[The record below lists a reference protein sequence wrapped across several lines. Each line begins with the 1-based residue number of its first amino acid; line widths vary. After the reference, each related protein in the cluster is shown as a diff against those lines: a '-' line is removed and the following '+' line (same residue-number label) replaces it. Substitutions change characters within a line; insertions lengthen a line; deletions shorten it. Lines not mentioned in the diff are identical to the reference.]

1 MQDLGYLLIDI
12 AHSFYNYSRDNG
24 WSVDDIRV
32 MKLLLQSWRVR
43 MEEYLGPNSSPLE
56 HVAGNGELLDDV
68 MRHGLHDRYWCYIFE
83 WLVKIYSSIKTNN
96 IQDEASFVQFY
107 LRKFFTKVFLVVR
120 SDSDGLLPEHR
131 FLRTLHGSMHA
142 HGNIST
148 TEGHLEE
155 CPPQHMDGLVVVSSV
170 GAAKSLWNAMLKYGQ
185 RAPWRY
191 YKQCI
196 VGDTHSE
203 RLLIDAATGMSV
215 LEKTPLPITWDCVRP
230 ISSLLHKFIPMPLLR
245 GQKLIAYEVKDL
257 KRRDRL
263 LEEGRCGIVPLW
275 LQEHD
280 IVKVWIDNGGV
291 KQLNHAAVREIN
303 CETKMAKLA
312 ILRPVMQ
319 QTNTWKVQPIN
330 QDLDDEGVGDLHEK
344 VTDLHQDAPLD
355 KTIENAQDDND
366 LVKLDDMGAIMV
378 HEKEKEEEKST
389 HSFSADM
396 LLPNDAD
403 MVMHSQVV
411 LGEDAYGTE
420 VADRDRLAHIV
431 HISSAFGSL
440 TSDLLVLRPDLG
452 YAVGAFAVGVVS
464 CAMIGTG
471 IMHSEAMQVIT
482 RYLHRECHRGFS
494 PNGAYVEFT
503 LKQLLQM
510 HSHVWSETVCMG

>member
-1 MQDLGYLLIDI
+1 
-12 AHSFYNYSRDNG
+12 
-24 WSVDDIRV
+24 
-32 MKLLLQSWRVR
+32 

-83 WLVKIYSSIKTNN
+83 RLVKIYSSIKTNN

-142 HGNIST
+142 HGNISA

-170 GAAKSLWNAMLKYGQ
+170 GATKSLWNAMLKYGQ
-185 RAPWRY
+185 RAPCIDSLLLKGIAISKKRCVYREPTSEESTFLRSFWNIEVSIPIAEVKTYEKVLFRGEIYKVGTDVVIKVDDVDQQLEERGHWKASITSFFSMQHHGQSMLFFAGRY

-215 LEKTPLPITWDCVRP
+215 LEKTPLPFTWDCVRP

-263 LEEGRCGIVPLW
+263 LEEGRCGNVPLW

-291 KQLNHAAVREIN
+291 KQLNHAAVREII

-319 QTNTWKVQPIN
+319 QTNTWKVQVEEN
-330 QDLDDEGVGDLHEK
+330 QWRHWDTCLF
-344 VTDLHQDAPLD
+344 
-355 KTIENAQDDND
+355 
-366 LVKLDDMGAIMV
+366 LVKDWI
-378 HEKEKEEEKST
+378 
-389 HSFSADM
+389 
-396 LLPNDAD
+396 
-403 MVMHSQVV
+403 VV
-411 LGEDAYGTE
+411 KKKK
-420 VADRDRLAHIV
+420 
-431 HISSAFGSL
+431 
-440 TSDLLVLRPDLG
+440 
-452 YAVGAFAVGVVS
+452 
-464 CAMIGTG
+464 
-471 IMHSEAMQVIT
+471 IT
-482 RYLHRECHRGFS
+482 RPG
-494 PNGAYVEFT
+494 
-503 LKQLLQM
+503 
-510 HSHVWSETVCMG
+510 